1 MNFLA
6 VSPPMAKKLIT
17 KLLLFVASVL
27 PLPEQQIL
35 PPPSLPRW
43 GVGLKTKGVNVSAL
57 AELRQHR
64 DVTSLKSAL
73 HQLCSGFG
81 RITRLDILTA
91 MHEGT
96 KQAICFLRLERPEQE
111 QQLMKTLGVGRFGGE
126 VVFVLNLNVPVT
138 AEDSGPS
145 SQWADSNF

>member
-1 MNFLA
+1 
-6 VSPPMAKKLIT
+6 
-17 KLLLFVASVL
+17 
-27 PLPEQQIL
+27 
-35 PPPSLPRW
+35 
-43 GVGLKTKGVNVSAL
+43 
-57 AELRQHR
+57 
-64 DVTSLKSAL
+64 
-73 HQLCSGFG
+73 
-81 RITRLDILTA
+81 